1 MYDIPCIKYNLY
13 FLYSIY
19 VYDISAISATCAATA
34 SSAGV
39 DLFLG
44 LPTWSRGLNSCA
56 LFLFG
61 GVLGAWKLR
70 SNPGILT
77 NWKNESDQLQI
88 PTLW

>member
-1 MYDIPCIKYNLY
+1 MVAGPK
-13 FLYSIY
+13 FLRA
-19 VYDISAISATCAATA
+19 VF
-34 SSAGV
+34 V
-39 DLFLG
+39 
-44 LPTWSRGLNSCA
+44 
-56 LFLFG
+56 G